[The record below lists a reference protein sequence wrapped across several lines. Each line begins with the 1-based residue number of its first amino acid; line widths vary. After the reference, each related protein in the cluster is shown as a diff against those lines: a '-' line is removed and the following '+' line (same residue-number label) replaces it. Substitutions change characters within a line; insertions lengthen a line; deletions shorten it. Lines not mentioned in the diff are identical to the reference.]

1 MIRRGKSGHFHDKGL
16 EGVSHHAV
24 VPNVNVVA
32 DLEARIARL
41 SDDEKRLFALVCRS
55 YLAAVMPDYEYR
67 QTTVLLDVGGHEFRA
82 VGRVPLK
89 AGWKAVYGLGEPE
102 GTAGLATTAMPS
114 RSCRRSRTA
123 RSPC

>member
-1 MIRRGKSGHFHDKGL
+1 VIRRGKAGHFHDKGL

-55 YLAAVMPDYEYR
+55 YLAAVMPDHEYR
-67 QTTVLLDVGGHEFRA
+67 QTTVLMDVGGTSSA
-82 VGRVPLK
+82 PS
-89 AGWKAVYGLGEPE
+89 AG
-102 GTAGLATTAMPS
+102 S
-114 RSCRRSRTA
+114 RSRPGGGGPRPRRAGGR
-123 RSPC
+123 RPGRR